1 MMEMG
6 SIETIYR
13 PSLALLT
20 DLYQLAMAY
29 GYWKLGRADDEA
41 LFHLSFRAHPF
52 GGGFAIACGLGYA
65 IEFVRSLRFDDHDL
79 KYLATLTGH
88 DGSDLF
94 DAAFLRYLGGLEFAC
109 DLDAAPEGT
118 VVFAHEPIV
127 RVKGPILQGQIL
139 ETPLL
144 NMINFQTLAATKAA
158 RVCQAADGDP
168 VMEFGLRR
176 AQGIDGGLA
185 ASRAAYIGGCTA
197 TSNVLAGR
205 LFGIPVQGT
214 HAHSWIMCFDDELQA
229 FEKYAQALPH
239 NCVFLVDTYNSL
251 EGVRRAAR
259 VGQKLKADGH
269 ALTGI
274 RLDSGDLAYLSIEA
288 RKILDKAGLP
298 EVRIIASGDLDEH
311 VIKSLKQE
319 QHAPITV

>member
-1 MMEMG
+1 MMAMG

-41 LFHLSFRAHPF
+41 LFHLSFRAQPF

-79 KYLATLTGH
+79 KYFATLTGH

-94 DAAFLRYLGGLEFAC
+94 DAAFLRYLGRLEFAC

-158 RVCQAADGDP
+158 RTPTAGSCASTTNFKRLKSTPRPYPTIVSFSWTPTTRSKVSAVLPAWGRSSKQTAA
-168 VMEFGLRR
+168 
-176 AQGIDGGLA
+176 
-185 ASRAAYIGGCTA
+185 
-197 TSNVLAGR
+197 
-205 LFGIPVQGT
+205 
-214 HAHSWIMCFDDELQA
+214 H
-229 FEKYAQALPH
+229 
-239 NCVFLVDTYNSL
+239 
-251 EGVRRAAR
+251 
-259 VGQKLKADGH
+259 
-269 ALTGI
+269 
-274 RLDSGDLAYLSIEA
+274 
-288 RKILDKAGLP
+288 
-298 EVRIIASGDLDEH
+298 
-311 VIKSLKQE
+311 
-319 QHAPITV
+319 